1 MDSPPSYI
9 PLDHTGLLGARAPWS
24 WDVGVDTLTFRGC
37 GHKAQSRRHMWAAGM
52 ASIRLPSMM
61 PGLRM
66 EKGTV
71 ASGGLETWSILEGM
85 PGWAGLGQWSEL
97 QRMEKASLICR
108 ASRGRAPEC
117 QREDTPPPRQGRR
130 EEWKETSSQFPGG
143 KQQNTKIKISI
154 LNDCST
160 ANLLLR
166 GIV

>member
-1 MDSPPSYI
+1 
-9 PLDHTGLLGARAPWS
+9 
-24 WDVGVDTLTFRGC
+24 
-37 GHKAQSRRHMWAAGM
+37 MWAAGM

-117 QREDTPPPRQGRR
+117 QREDTPHPARG
-130 EEWKETSSQFPGG
+130 GG
-143 KQQNTKIKISI
+143 KNGKKLQVSFQE
-154 LNDCST
+154 
-160 ANLLLR
+160 ANSR
-166 GIV
+166 TQK